1 LEGRRAH
8 PFEIEILGC
17 KLTEFT
23 RLDPLQRKVV
33 LLRNQWAVGGVR
45 HRTDGLLRGNK
56 VWMCLNGLATGG
68 MRVDWT
74 GWMFIFYVV
83 RSGCKLKSSIG

>member
-1 LEGRRAH
+1 
-8 PFEIEILGC
+8 
-17 KLTEFT
+17 
-23 RLDPLQRKVV
+23 
-33 LLRNQWAVGGVR
+33 VGGVR
-45 HRTDGLLRGNK
+45 HRTDGLLLRGNK